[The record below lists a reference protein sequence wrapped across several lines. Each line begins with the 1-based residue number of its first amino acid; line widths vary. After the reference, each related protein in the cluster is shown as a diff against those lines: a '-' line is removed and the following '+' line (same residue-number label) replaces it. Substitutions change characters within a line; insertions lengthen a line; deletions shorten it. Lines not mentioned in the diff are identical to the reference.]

1 VEKKEMVTTLLS
13 LIAKQNTKRAE
24 RAAAERDE
32 KGDFIILPV
41 IYLNYPSSYLRYW
54 YIEIDRETIRDRVVA
69 EVAKWARDKSIK
81 VMLNEVNG
89 YNNTSD
95 KGHLKRYSS
104 YHIMSLYH
112 RPSIRGCIR

>member
-41 IYLNYPSSYLRYW
+41 IYLNYPSS
-54 YIEIDRETIRDRVVA
+54 
-69 EVAKWARDKSIK
+69 SI
-81 VMLNEVNG
+81 
-89 YNNTSD
+89 
-95 KGHLKRYSS
+95 
-104 YHIMSLYH
+104 
-112 RPSIRGCIR
+112 